1 LFLLIFF
8 DLNFA
13 EDIEM
18 RSTMEQGSVPMRK
31 LRIVGVG
38 WRNGGSETQPCR
50 KCEEL
55 MRLVG
60 IERDPLS
67 TGDDDIYTFECTA
80 CGLTTAEAVSKGVH
94 RDCTRT
100 EAAAEAALHRLESI
114 VESSDDA
121 IITKDL
127 NGVITSWNKAAE
139 RIFGYLAEEAVGK
152 HITMLIPVSDRDDEE
167 RILGQIRRGQR
178 VDHYETVRQTKNGSL
193 IDISLTIS
201 PIRDAR
207 GQIIGASKIA
217 RDITQRKRADAQI
230 MILAR
235 EAEHRAKNI
244 LANVQATVRLSH
256 SDTVEGLKQSI
267 EGRIQALANVHQLF
281 AQSRGAGANLHA
293 LVREELYPYCQL
305 DEKRVSIEGPQL
317 LLKPDLAQAMGV
329 TLHELTTN
337 AAKYGAL
344 SVSEGHIQVTWSCGP
359 DGLVVLRWMET
370 GGPPVE
376 PPKHHGFGTRAIKS
390 VIQRQPMGEVNFTWA
405 ASRVI
410 CEIVVG
416 QAI

>member
-1 LFLLIFF
+1 
-8 DLNFA
+8 LNIA
-13 EDIEM
+13 EEIEM
-18 RSTMEQGSVPMRK
+18 RSTMGQGSVPMRK

-127 NGVITSWNKAAE
+127 NGIITSWNKAAE

-244 LANVQATVRLSH
+244 
-256 SDTVEGLKQSI
+256 
-267 EGRIQALANVHQLF
+267 LANVHQLF

-405 ASRVI
+405 TSRVI